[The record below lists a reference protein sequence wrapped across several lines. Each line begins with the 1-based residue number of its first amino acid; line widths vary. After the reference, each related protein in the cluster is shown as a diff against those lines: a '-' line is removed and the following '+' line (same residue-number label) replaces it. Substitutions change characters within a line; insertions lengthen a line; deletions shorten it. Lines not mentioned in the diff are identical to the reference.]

1 MRGQQLDEI
10 PEVYSEVIR
19 VVKNKPNKYDNTE
32 RVLLVD
38 ADSIVYTS
46 VYSPDRYM
54 KSVVDEES
62 GERIKVPM
70 TEDEIL
76 NIPQE
81 VIDLDIEE
89 CKFRFRTKIQEIQN
103 IIEESFNIKKTI
115 LCCGGQNNFR
125 YRLLKEYKANRK
137 TTLPY
142 LKEIKQ
148 YIIDELG
155 AYPALCGE
163 ADDTLYHFWKLSPNN
178 VLIATIDKDIK
189 SSCYGLFYNY
199 RSYND
204 VIGEFYT
211 VLEEESR
218 YNLCMQIITGDPGD
232 NVNLCPKK
240 GKKYAEKV
248 LILGST
254 NYQYKKVLLQTYI
267 DAWKGDIKLAKEKL
281 RLCYKVLK
289 LHSFKDIEKINLVK

>member
-1 MRGQQLDEI
+1 MREQVIDEI
-10 PEVYSEVIR
+10 PEYYTEVVR
-19 VVKNKPNKYDNTE
+19 VVKNKPLKYDEIE
-32 RVLLVD
+32 RVLLID
-38 ADSIVYTS
+38 ADSIIYTS
-46 VYSPDRYM
+46 VYNPERYL
-54 KSVVDEES
+54 KDVFDEKV
-62 GERIKVPM
+62 GVFVRIAM

-81 VIDLDIEE
+81 IIDLDIEE

-103 IIEESFNIKKTI
+103 IIDESFNIKKTI
-115 LCCGGQNNFR
+115 LCCGGSNNFR
-125 YRLLKEYKANRK
+125 YQLLKEYKANRK

-148 YIIDELG
+148 YIINELG

-178 VLIATIDKDIK
+178 VIIATIDKDIK

-204 VIGEFYT
+204 VIGEFYS
-211 VLEEESR
+211 VSEEESR
-218 YNLCMQIITGDPGD
+218 YNLCTQLIVGDNSD

-240 GKKYAEKV
+240 GKKHAEKV
-248 LILGST
+248 LKLGST
-254 NYQYKKVLLQTYI
+254 NYQYIKTLFKTYI
-267 DAWKGDIKLAKEKL
+267 DAYKGDSKLAKENLK
-281 RLCYKVLK
+281 LCYLLLK
-289 LHSFKDIEKINLVK
+289 LHSFDDMEKINLVK